1 MKKSDDYRHQ
11 DTGFTLVELIASIS
25 VFTVLV
31 GLVSVVTF
39 SGFREYHRITVENSL
54 RDEGDLIMSSIMT
67 ELYTFAPDYIENSE
81 GGIVLSREQADGLEH
96 REIAIRGGS
105 LFIGESATTSALSEE
120 EEYIFSNESTSV
132 QAALDHSV
140 IVAKTADE
148 RLCQDTAYCESGII
162 YIKLVLQRH
171 ENDHDYSLELESK
184 FGF

>member
-1 MKKSDDYRHQ
+1 MKKSDDYRQQ
-11 DTGFTLVELIASIS
+11 DKGFTLVELIASIS

-67 ELYTFAPDYIENSE
+67 ELYTFAPEYIENSE
-81 GGIVLSREQADGLEH
+81 EGIVLTKEQAGSLEQ

-105 LFIGESATTSALSEE
+105 LVIGEPATTSALTEE
-120 EEYIFSNESTSV
+120 EEYIYSNESTSV

-140 IVAKTADE
+140 IVAKMADE
-148 RLCQDTAYCESGII
+148 RLCQDNAYCESGII
-162 YIKLVLQRH
+162 YIQLILQRS
-171 ENDHDYSLELESK
+171 ENDRDYSLELESK